1 MIENIFIFAAIAVIL
16 YIVFTK
22 NSVEGMITFSSV
34 TKEGFGPPPIDSK
47 TQYGSYDSSV
57 SQKTIM
63 DRNMTQTAQSLLKE
77 TEQYPR
83 SRQVMLNILDSD
95 LMRYYEV
102 PPKMLN
108 ELRDLVASPTGDI
121 TKIRN
126 QIKEIVEY
134 QKNMK

>member
-1 MIENIFIFAAIAVIL
+1 
-16 YIVFTK
+16 
-22 NSVEGMITFSSV
+22 
-34 TKEGFGPPPIDSK
+34 
-47 TQYGSYDSSV
+47 
-57 SQKTIM
+57 
-63 DRNMTQTAQSLLKE
+63 
-77 TEQYPR
+77 
-83 SRQVMLNILDSD
+83 
-95 LMRYYEV
+95 MRYYEV